1 MGVGVKGLNVRCVRS
16 AMLDRAAE
24 PCYVLF
30 PLIFGSRNTLL
41 FLLSLCI
48 SRFFLFS
55 PLAIGLCLSA
65 LRTCRC
71 TIPDLHDLSFLF
83 SLFLRVPTSL
93 CTAIVTCHD
102 DEWN

>member
-41 FLLSLCI
+41 FSFCYVFPGFSFPPLCNWP
-48 SRFFLFS
+48 LFVCPS
-55 PLAIGLCLSA
+55 
-65 LRTCRC
+65 
-71 TIPDLHDLSFLF
+71 DLPMYDS
-83 SLFLRVPTSL
+83 
-93 CTAIVTCHD
+93 
-102 DEWN
+102 